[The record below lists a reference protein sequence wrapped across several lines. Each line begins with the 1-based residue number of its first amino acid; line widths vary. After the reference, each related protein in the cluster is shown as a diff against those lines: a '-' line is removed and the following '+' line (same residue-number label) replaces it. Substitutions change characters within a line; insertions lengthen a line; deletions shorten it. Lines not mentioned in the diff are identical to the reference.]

1 MEISIS
7 TRRAQ
12 KNQGDPKSLQ
22 AKARKKA
29 SPLSIIQEVKADPDL
44 NLKEKARNLSIR
56 DNQKKKNYNKKK
68 KRRRKKKEMKSIII
82 KYTRKKKMKEPLQEI
97 DLAKRKARS
106 AKKKKI
112 EVTKKAKRNQKEK
125 MKHQARGKNNV
136 KWVRKNLRQKKRTKK
151 ARESKVLENIVREKK
166 ETVMEDL

>member
-1 MEISIS
+1 
-7 TRRAQ
+7 
-12 KNQGDPKSLQ
+12 
-22 AKARKKA
+22 
-29 SPLSIIQEVKADPDL
+29 
-44 NLKEKARNLSIR
+44 
-56 DNQKKKNYNKKK
+56 
-68 KRRRKKKEMKSIII
+68 
-82 KYTRKKKMKEPLQEI
+82 MKEPLQEI